1 MRGVLANYPMD
12 PTPFTQGVGKRARGG
27 AEVQGSSTSDSVLR
41 PLGQLRARDSAYPRA
56 ERVRR
61 RREAV
66 LAWPWAA
73 RSRALPLAAV
83 LLAGCAAARRGS
95 PTPAPAVS
103 GVPAPAEPTA
113 ADLQR
118 EGLEALRSSDGATA
132 RKLFEKALAKDGR
145 LSVAHFNLGWLATAR
160 GERAAAARHYEQALA
175 LDPGLRSA
183 ILNLAAIYREARQL
197 DRAIALLEK
206 ALDRAPFEPRYLH
219 DLAVLYRLT
228 GRYDQA
234 TLAARRLLARVKDDP
249 DAYLHLA
256 LIASDQGQLPL
267 ARLYAATAQ
276 KLDPK
281 DPSVFNNLGLV
292 WAKLGDRRSAL
303 GSFRK
308 ALELDAHFAPALA
321 NLGALAL
328 AYRDYAAACESFE
341 KVVAL
346 RPTDAEDFVHLGWAY
361 EGARVPGGGHRT
373 KEAAAAFEKALSLQ
387 EDQPDALHGL
397 ARACAG
403 ELQDLPKAK
412 AYYQR
417 YLAVTEGPAQA
428 KARAELAVVDERLKA
443 VAGAERPPPPR
454 DSPERKPQAE
464 GETRARAG
472 KPGEPGAEPRTEV
485 PEGVDPHARGET
497 KREGQRP

>member
-1 MRGVLANYPMD
+1 VKGVLANYPM
-12 PTPFTQGVGKRARGG
+12 GLRRA
-27 AEVQGSSTSDSVLR
+27 V
-41 PLGQLRARDSAYPRA
+41 PLVAPA
-56 ERVRR
+56 
-61 RREAV
+61 
-66 LAWPWAA
+66 
-73 RSRALPLAAV
+73 LAAV
-83 LLAGCAAARRGS
+83 LLFGCAAARRES
-95 PTPAPAVS
+95 PTPAPAAS

-113 ADLQR
+113 AQLQR

-132 RKLFEKALAKDGR
+132 RKLFEKALSKDGR

-175 LDPGLRSA
+175 LDPGLQSA

-256 LIASDQGQLPL
+256 LIACDQGQLPL

-292 WAKLGDRRSAL
+292 WAKLGDRRRAL
-303 GSFRK
+303 GNFRK

-341 KVVAL
+341 KVVVL
-346 RPTDAEDFVHLGWAY
+346 RPSDAEAFVHLGWAY
-361 EGARVPGGGHRT
+361 EGTRVPGGAGHRT

-403 ELQDLPKAK
+403 ELRDLPKAK

-417 YLAVTEGPAQA
+417 YLAVIEGPAQA
-428 KARAELAVVDERLKA
+428 KARAELAVVDERIKA
-443 VAGAERPPPPR
+443 AAGAERPPR
-454 DSPERKPQAE
+454 DSPERKSPAE
-464 GETRARAG
+464 GETREPAG

-485 PEGVDPHARGET
+485 PDPHARGET
-497 KREGQRP
+497 NREGQRP